1 MSALKLGNIDTGK
14 LTTESERFNYLSP
27 YHQEDIASLTK
38 VMKFRDDD
46 FRISRNFEEIP
57 GNFISE
63 LQEFLRDRGFMP
75 RGVIDGVYDYV
86 TQAAV
91 RLFQEYVRKYDIE
104 GDPGIIPNGIVDEYT
119 KPHLERWQKDK
130 NKICDWAQW
139 SEDKP
144 TAEYTAWLALL
155 NKAKMDFST
164 NPHPILKQVEQFNRA
179 TDTRKVSEWEYKPN
193 EVHLLGIRV
202 DEEGS
207 YEARENNDLFILLIK
222 GMVFKFWGSTDPSQ
236 AMAYNKKE
244 KKGRFD
250 EAFLVEG
257 QHKYRFGWHNSDY
270 RALKPYST
278 KYPVGDPRRNGVL
291 VFRDENNDNA
301 LTQED
306 LNKGLDPTPNDT
318 INIHWSGIG
327 KTNFSAGCQVI
338 SGQSYINHNGEN
350 VDCKHFAG
358 YGNGQL
364 GDGKYTK
371 AAYNL
376 LADLIV
382 CYSNPGVDHIL
393 YTLGRDGSLD
403 LDSFFG
409 VENYV
414 ESTIA
419 KMEPKLN

>member
-1 MSALKLGNIDTGK
+1 MKALQLGNMETGK
-14 LTTESERFNYLSP
+14 LATKKERLAYLNP
-27 YHQEDIASLTK
+27 YHQDDIDALTK
-38 VMKFRDDD
+38 EMKFRDDD
-46 FRISRNFEEIP
+46 YRVSRKFKEIE
-57 GNFISE
+57 GTAISE

-91 RLFQEYVRKYDIE
+91 RLFQEYVRKYDNQ
-104 GDPGIIPNGIVDEYT
+104 GDSSIIPNGEVDEYT
-119 KPHLERWQKDK
+119 IPHLERWQKNKDK
-130 NKICDWAQW
+130 MCEWASW
-139 SEDKP
+139 SEEKP

-155 NKAKMDFST
+155 NKAKTDYSNT
-164 NPHPILKQVEQFNRA
+164 PHPILKQIEQFNRA

-193 EVHLLGIRV
+193 KVHLLGIRV
-202 DEEGS
+202 AEERS
-207 YEARENNDLFILLIK
+207 YETRENNDLFILLIK
-222 GMVFKFWGSTDPSQ
+222 GMVFKFWGSTDPS
-236 AMAYNKKE
+236 AKMAK
-244 KKGRFD
+244 RSD

-278 KYPVGDPRRNGVL
+278 KYPVGDPKRNGVL
-291 VFRDENNDNA
+291 VFRDEDNDNA
-301 LTQED
+301 LTQDD
-306 LNKGLDPTPNDT
+306 LNKGLDPTPNGT

-338 SGQSYINHNGEN
+338 SGQSYINHNGEK
-350 VDCKHFAG
+350 VDCKQFAG

-364 GDGKYTK
+364 GNGKFTK
-371 AAYNL
+371 AAYNV

-414 ESTIA
+414 ANTINS
-419 KMEPKLN
+419 MEPKLI

>member
-1 MSALKLGNIDTGK
+1 MRK
-14 LTTESERFNYLSP
+14 LTLGSFDAGKINSAEEKKAYLSP
-27 YHQEDIASLTK
+27 YHQDDIDSLTK

-46 FRISRNFEEIP
+46 FRISRKFEEIQ
-57 GNFISE
+57 GNSISE

-91 RLFQEYVRKYDIE
+91 RLFQEYVRNYDNE
-104 GDPGIIPNGIVDEYT
+104 GDLNIIPNGIVDEYT
-119 KPHLERWQKDK
+119 IPHLERWQKNR
-130 NKICDWAQW
+130 NKMCDWANW
-139 SEDKP
+139 SADRP

-155 NKAKMDFST
+155 NKAKADYMA

-179 TDTRKVSEWEYKPN
+179 TDTRKVSQWEYGSN
-193 EVHLLGIRV
+193 DVHLLGIRV
-202 DEEGS
+202 DEEES
-207 YEARENNDLFILLIK
+207 FETRENNDLFILLIK
-222 GMVFKFWGSTDPSQ
+222 GMVFKFWGSTDPS
-236 AMAYNKKE
+236 AKMTK
-244 KKGRFD
+244 RSD

-278 KYPVGDPRRNGVL
+278 KYPPGDPRRTGVL
-291 VFRDENNDNA
+291 VYRDQNNDNA

-306 LNKGLDPTPNDT
+306 INKGLDPAPNGT

-338 SGQSYINHNGEN
+338 SGQSYINHKGEK
-350 VDCKHFAG
+350 VDCKRFAA

-371 AAYNL
+371 AAYNV

-414 ESTIA
+414 ESTIN
-419 KMEPKLN
+419 KMEPKLS

>member
-1 MSALKLGNIDTGK
+1 MKALILGNIDTGK
-14 LTTESERFNYLSP
+14 LATKKERLAYLSL
-27 YHQEDIASLTK
+27 YHQDDIDSLTK

-46 FRISRNFEEIP
+46 FRISRKFEEIQ
-57 GNFISE
+57 GNTISE

-91 RLFQEYVRKYDIE
+91 RLFQEYVRKYDNE
-104 GDPGIIPNGIVDEYT
+104 GDSRIIPNGIVDEYT
-119 KPHLERWQKDK
+119 IPHLERWQKNK
-130 NKICDWAQW
+130 NKICDWASW
-139 SEDKP
+139 SENRP

-155 NKAKMDFST
+155 NKAKADYSAS
-164 NPHPILKQVEQFNRA
+164 PHPILKQVEQFNRA
-179 TDTRKVSEWEYKPN
+179 TDTRKVSQWKYLSN
-193 EVHLLGIRV
+193 DVHLLGIRV

-207 YEARENNDLFILLIK
+207 YAARENNDLFILLIK

-236 AMAYNKKE
+236 AMAYNKK
-244 KKGRFD
+244 KKTGRFD

-278 KYPVGDPRRNGVL
+278 KYPQGDPRRNGVL

-301 LTQED
+301 LTQD
-306 LNKGLDPTPNDT
+306 DINKGLDATPNGT

-338 SGQSYINHNGEN
+338 SGQSYINHKGER

-358 YGNGQL
+358 YGNKQL
-364 GDGKYTK
+364 GNGKFTK
-371 AAYNL
+371 AAYNV

-403 LDSFFG
+403 LDNFFG
-409 VENYV
+409 IENYV
-414 ESTIA
+414 ESTINM
-419 KMEPKLN
+419 MEPKLS

>member
-14 LTTESERFNYLSP
+14 LATKTERLNYLSP
-27 YHQEDIASLTK
+27 YHQDDIDSLTK
-38 VMKFRDDD
+38 LMKFRDDD
-46 FRISRNFEEIP
+46 FRVSREFTEIA
-57 GNFISE
+57 GNGVSK
-63 LQEFLRDRGFMP
+63 LQEFLRDSGFMP

-91 RLFQEYVRKYDIE
+91 RLFQEYVRKYDPD
-104 GDPGIIPNGIVDEYT
+104 GDPDIIPNGIVDEIT
-119 KPHLERWQKDK
+119 QNHIERWQKANSK
-130 NKICDWAQW
+130 KCDWANW
-139 SEDKP
+139 SEDRP
-144 TAEYTAWLALL
+144 TAEFTAWLALL
-155 NKAKMDFST
+155 NKAKKDFSA
-164 NPHPILKQVEQFNRA
+164 NPHPILKQLEQFNRA
-179 TDTRKVSEWEYKPN
+179 TDTRKVSEWEYPPN

-202 DEEGS
+202 GEEGS
-207 YEARENNDLFILLIK
+207 FDARENNDLFVLLIK

-244 KKGRFD
+244 QKGRFD

-278 KYPVGDPRRNGVL
+278 KYPYGDPRRNGVL
-291 VFRDENNDNA
+291 VFRDRDNDNA
-301 LTQED
+301 LTQKD
-306 LNKGLDPTPNDT
+306 INKGLDPKPNDT

-327 KTNFSAGCQVI
+327 RTNFSAGCQVI
-338 SGQSYINHNGEN
+338 SGQSYINHKGEK

-358 YGNGQL
+358 YGNKQL

-371 AAYNL
+371 AAYNV

-382 CYSNPGVDHIL
+382 CYSNPGADHIL

-409 VENYV
+409 IHNYV
-414 ESTIA
+414 ESTIS
-419 KMEPKLN
+419 KMEPKLS